1 MFNCFSFADTRN
13 LLKSSVDCELD
24 CTTKADPLI
33 MFTWCSLNT
42 NWSESLQETKR
53 RHEWAQDS
61 DHVLHLCGEIL
72 MLSRNKQK
80 PAAAEKKK
88 CSLRSKTFL
97 ARDPVRRPA
106 ITGLSVTTC
115 STKHW
120 FFYLFYLNT
129 FWAEIIQSS
138 PEERSIVLPV
148 NLGTLF
154 TFGSTVPTERESWLA
169 NWLTVLNKAR
179 RPAGLD

>member
-1 MFNCFSFADTRN
+1 MFNCFSFADTRD

-88 CSLRSKTFL
+88 SSLRSKTFL
-97 ARDPVRRPA
+97 ARDPVTTRHHWSISHNLFYQTLILLLVLFEYFLSWNNPI
-106 ITGLSVTTC
+106 ITGGKVDC
-115 STKHW
+115 S
-120 FFYLFYLNT
+120 
-129 FWAEIIQSS
+129 ASQSWDPVHVWVHCS
-138 PEERSIVLPV
+138 DRERIVV
-148 NLGTLF
+148 
-154 TFGSTVPTERESWLA
+154 S
-169 NWLTVLNKAR
+169 
-179 RPAGLD
+179 